1 MNKKTQNAWK
11 KHRKNIQRV
20 KAKRKS
26 MIAAGKKA
34 RATAAQ

>member
-11 KHRKNIQRV
+11 KHRKNILRV

-26 MIAAGKKA
+26 MIATGKKA
-34 RATAAQ
+34 HATAAQ